1 MLKIQNDHLNEDE
14 TTSLLL
20 VEEMRHNIRK
30 GLVLCLWGAIF
41 IASLFLLLAIS
52 GCSTPIFSTDNQFL
66 LRLPGAERKSDE
78 IPGVLRPWER
88 IKLIQEKGKKGKHA
102 SQEEKEILIFQLAQE
117 YDRSSDPN
125 VRRASINALEKITSG
140 IKNETA
146 EKTYTKAFRDPILAV
161 RLSTANAVGSYCME
175 LKNHTEKEQARE
187 FAAKTLADLYR
198 DLPFSIAPGA
208 KKENDERKDLRL
220 AIIRNLAKFKDSD
233 SSEIVS
239 VLGEALQNEKLDD
252 GALQMA
258 AMRSLEITTHKK
270 YGYDAER
277 WVQYIEYIKD
287 QREKPPEELTFSERI
302 PKPDLPMFK

>member
-1 MLKIQNDHLNEDE
+1 MQKYQNHLIENNEKILLPEDKMQND
-14 TTSLLL
+14 TF
-20 VEEMRHNIRK
+20 K
-30 GLVLCLWGAIF
+30 GVVLCLTGGLF
-41 IASLFLLLAIS
+41 ILSFFILLSLS
-52 GCSTPIFSTDNQFL
+52 GCSTPIFSTDNKFL

-102 SQEEKEILIFQLAQE
+102 PKEEKEILVYQLIQE
-117 YDRSSDPN
+117 YERSTDPN
-125 VRRASINALEKITSG
+125 VRRASIDALEKITSG
-140 IKNETA
+140 FKNEA
-146 EKTYTKAFRDPILAV
+146 VEKTYIKAFRDPILMV
-161 RLSTANAVGSYCME
+161 RLSAADAMGSYCME
-175 LKNHTEKEQARE
+175 LKSSEEKAEARDL
-187 FAAKTLADLYR
+187 AAKTLAGLYR
-198 DLPFSIAPGA
+198 DLPFSIAAGA

-233 SSEIVS
+233 SAEIVQ

-277 WVQYIEYIKD
+277 WVQYIDYTKNK
-287 QREKPPEELTFSERI
+287 RENPPEELSLSERF